1 MKKLDLF
8 KLATKAVSV
17 GAPLIASAATG
28 NPVPFMISISTNAEA
43 IGESVKN
50 TANAVQSI
58 RDDYIK
64 TDEVNDENSVV
75 NNVRKFREEFQKALE
90 DDAIEN
96 IIVLIDDLDR
106 CQPDRII
113 ETLEAIKLF
122 LSVEKMTFIIAAD
135 ENVIQY
141 AIRKKYPP
149 IENYTV
155 NLDKEYIEKIIQL
168 PIYIPELSS
177 KDIENYLMFL
187 VVQEYCPKEQFKAF
201 LEKIKKEKLLISD
214 DVIDVIAG
222 IKAIVAGNLKG
233 NPRQTKR
240 FLNTYITKKKLAELY
255 FGTDEGA
262 LDTRVLAKLLV
273 LQKLDND
280 LFIQLNEWNKR
291 FTTENEE

>member
-1 MKKLDLF
+1 
-8 KLATKAVSV
+8 
-17 GAPLIASAATG
+17 
-28 NPVPFMISISTNAEA
+28 MISISTNAEA

-155 NLDKEYIEKIIQL
+155 NLDKEYIEK
-168 PIYIPELSS
+168 
-177 KDIENYLMFL
+177 NYSIANLYTRT
-187 VVQEYCPKEQFKAF
+187 V
-201 LEKIKKEKLLISD
+201 IKRYRKLF
-214 DVIDVIAG
+214 DVLG
-222 IKAIVAGNLKG
+222 C
-233 NPRQTKR
+233 
-240 FLNTYITKKKLAELY
+240 
-255 FGTDEGA
+255 
-262 LDTRVLAKLLV
+262 TRVLPKGAV
-273 LQKLDND
+273 
-280 LFIQLNEWNKR
+280 
-291 FTTENEE
+291 